1 MFYAATPYG
10 YSNAVNRNT
19 WQWDMT
25 SCTPNDILGG
35 LNDISIFQN
44 GAQVAGLVN
53 SAAAMEMNLLPM
65 VQNFQAQMAQM
76 WQMMMTNMQS
86 GNFNIDWSKI
96 IDPSKATTPAAPTTP
111 TSKTGDAEKIAESKI
126 ISTLEKMGSG
136 KAVSERMNQEII
148 VKDKDGNEVKTT
160 VLKRLLELCNEYR
173 KDPENAQLSKENYE
187 KIWQIVSNYDKNGDI
202 STDEFKE
209 LLKIAKNPSDE
220 QPEEKKVETPLTDN
234 TDSKKADVQYQKE
247 VKDAAEYFKK
257 ALYGWG
263 TDYEQLGAALNA
275 LNSENIVE
283 VFDKFYSDHG
293 INEGE
298 TLVDAIYNDF
308 DDWTNTWYGVT
319 GSANTFKS
327 ISEKLVERAENHIE
341 AYGDTNDNALRK
353 AIDNFNSAFASIN
366 DDNYDSKKAE
376 INKMFKDMVDAIK
389 TAESNKLAEEKKA
402 KEEEKSEN

>member
-19 WQWDMT
+19 WQWDM
-25 SCTPNDILGG
+25 SASRPNDILGA

-76 WQMMMTNMQS
+76 WQMMMANMQS

-96 IDPSKATTPAAPTTP
+96 VDPSKKPETKSTT
-111 TSKTGDAEKIAESKI
+111 GNAEKIAESKI

-136 KAVSERMNQEII
+136 KAVADRMNQEIT
-148 VKDKDGNEVKTT
+148 VKDKDGKEVKTT

-187 KIWQIVSNYDKNGDI
+187 KIWQIVSNYEKNGDI

-209 LLKIAKNPSDE
+209 LLEIAKNPSGE
-220 QPEEKKVETPLTDN
+220 KPEDKKEKKVETPLTDN
-234 TDSKKADVQYQKE
+234 VDKKKSEPQYNKE
-247 VKDAAEYFKK
+247 VADAAEYFKK
-257 ALYGWG
+257 SLYGWG
-263 TDYEQLGAALNA
+263 TDHDQLRAALNA
-275 LNSENIVE
+275 VNADNIVE
-283 VFDKFYSDHG
+283 VYDKFYSEYG
-293 INEGE
+293 INKGE
-298 TLVDAIYNDF
+298 SLVDAIYSDF
-308 DDWTNTWYGVT
+308 DDWTDNDFWNIT
-319 GSANTFKS
+319 GSANVFNS
-327 ISEKLVERAENHIE
+327 ISEKLVTRAENHISE
-341 AYGDTNDNALRK
+341 YGDTEDNALRT
-353 AIDNFNSAFASIN
+353 AIDNFKSAFAGIN

-376 INKMFKDMVDAIK
+376 ISKMFKDMVDAIK
-389 TAESNKLAEEKKA
+389 TAEANKLAEEKKA
-402 KEEEKSEN
+402 KEKTEN